1 MKKVVESFIFRQ
13 WPKNNNKLIEEYH
26 SRHQIVVSQTSKK
39 TEVPT
44 NIDDRDL
51 ARIMEI
57 GFSAEQARDALI
69 LSRGDFLQA
78 INDLFANKDT

>member
-1 MKKVVESFIFRQ
+1 MLFYSEISE
-13 WPKNNNKLIEEYH
+13 PAPLN
-26 SRHQIVVSQTSKK
+26 
-39 TEVPT
+39 
-44 NIDDRDL
+44 DRDL

-78 INDLFANKDT
+78 VNDLFANKDVYVLYKSNICTNH

>member
-1 MKKVVESFIFRQ
+1 
-13 WPKNNNKLIEEYH
+13 
-26 SRHQIVVSQTSKK
+26 
-39 TEVPT
+39 
-44 NIDDRDL
+44 
-51 ARIMEI
+51 MEI

>member
-1 MKKVVESFIFRQ
+1 MSVRILFHSNIIFVR
-13 WPKNNNKLIEEYH
+13 KEA
-26 SRHQIVVSQTSKK
+26 
-39 TEVPT
+39 EVTT
-44 NIDDRDL
+44 NVDDRDL